1 MGSMGL
7 ILKSLVL
14 DHLYYRRMTKS
25 VFPTVDSIKE
35 VSAQDQHALQQ
46 LRDQ

>member
-14 DHLYYRRMTKS
+14 DHPYYRRMTKS